1 MRVFVYLSFA
11 YAFSE
16 FALMLVKRSKDEGV
30 KTRNDKGSL
39 IFLWLMITGGFIAGF
54 VLSGHTNHFWVG
66 FGLPLILFGLIIR
79 WIAILQLGSSFTVD
93 VAVNNSS
100 KLKTDGI
107 YERIRHPSYSG
118 MLLVVL
124 GFASIMSSIYSFLV
138 LVIPVFVAI
147 VYRIKVEENLLR
159 NEFGESYLKYSKDTK
174 KLIPGIY

>member
-16 FALMLVKRSKDEGV
+16 FALMLVKRSKDDSV

-39 IFLWLMITGGFIAGF
+39 IFLWLMITGGFFAGF
-54 VLSGHTNHFWVG
+54 FLSKQPNQFWVG

-93 VAVNNSS
+93 VAINNSS
-100 KLKTDGI
+100 KLKTNGI
-107 YERIRHPSYSG
+107 YERVRHPSYSG

-147 VYRIKVEENLLR
+147 VYRIKVEE
-159 NEFGESYLKYSKDTK
+159 
-174 KLIPGIY
+174 